1 MSKQF
6 WSFLAVGLAVVGI
19 VIAVV
24 WFGTKSSH
32 LELDGKILKVR
43 TLALGKDA
51 SLVVIDFRVTNPSA
65 VPFVV
70 RDVALKLTPSSGPE
84 VDGSPASKT
93 DIDRVFEA
101 EKLIGPHFND
111 VLSLQDRIPPN
122 KTLDRMTGAR
132 FEVPEPEV
140 DRRKSLVLRLEDV
153 DGAIAE
159 LTEKR

>member
-6 WSFLAVGLAVVGI
+6 WTFLVVGLAVVGI
-19 VIAVV
+19 AIAGV

-32 LELDGKILKVR
+32 LDLDGKILKVR

-51 SLVVIDFRVTNPSA
+51 SLVVVDFRVTNTSA

-70 RDVALKLTPSSGPE
+70 RDVSLKLTPASGAG

-101 EKLIGPHFND
+101 QKLIGPHFND
-111 VLSLQDRIPPN
+111 VLSIQDRIAPN

-132 FEVPEPEV
+132 FEVPESQV
-140 DRRKSLVLRLEDV
+140 DARKSLVLRLEDV
-153 DGAIAE
+153 DGTAAE
-159 LTEKR
+159 LTEKQ